1 MADEHDGL
9 PESSA
14 DLGAGRRRLL
24 RTLVAAGGAAA
35 ALKVLPREW
44 TRPVVEMVELPVH
57 AQGSLDMILLTNL
70 RILTPPKRAG
80 EQPLF
85 DRMAAFDYEDPA
97 SGVTDSA
104 SLYVSVSPCGELI
117 FNGTP
122 ISGVPGAFRSGTAS
136 VGNVSFPFSFNCSII
151 NSTMSVRMGVGSRN
165 SNELIGYLFDLP
177 T

>member
-1 MADEHDGL
+1 MADDHDGF
-9 PESSA
+9 PESNA
-14 DLGAGRRRLL
+14 EVGAGRRRLL

-35 ALKVLPREW
+35 ALKALPREW

-57 AQGSLDMILLTNL
+57 AQGSLNMILLSNL

-80 EQPLF
+80 EQPLY
-85 DRMAAFDYEDPA
+85 DRVAAFEYEDPA

-122 ISGVPGAFRSGTAS
+122 ISGIPGAYRSGTAS
-136 VGNVSFPFSFNCSII
+136 VGNVSFPFAFTCNISNA
-151 NSTMSVRMGVGSRN
+151 TMSLRMGVGSRN
-165 SNELIGYLFDLP
+165 SNELIGYLFSLP
-177 T
+177 G